1 MNIDQ
6 YSARHVDIDV
16 TFAGVD
22 ITKNIRPYLKSATY
36 TDSETDESDDL
47 QLQLQDRE
55 GLWLEKWL
63 EEAVR
68 GAAAAK
74 LKISAVFTPVNW
86 GSENKPLKTGEFEL
100 DSVEASGPPGA
111 LTIKGSSLPYS
122 AFARKTKNTKAWEKY
137 HLSGIAKEIAKK
149 SGLKCMY
156 ESAHDP
162 YYDRTEQSKVS
173 DIEFLQDLCQDAGL
187 SLKCTDSTIVLF
199 DQSVYEQKPS
209 IMTIVR
215 GDGSY
220 SDYSLSAGSAE
231 TQYSACTVT
240 YKDPKS
246 GKKITGT
253 AKAVDDD
260 EDTGQTLYITAK
272 VKNESE
278 AKQLAE
284 KRLRMYNIYNR
295 TATFNMPGKTKLL
308 AGCTITLKKFGG
320 WDGKYMIKS
329 ATHEVG
335 DSGYTTRI
343 EIRRVLEGY

>member
-1 MNIDQ
+1 MEIDQ
-6 YSARHVDIDV
+6 NSARHVDVDV
-16 TFAGVD
+16 IFAGVD
-22 ITKNIRPYLKSATY
+22 ITKNIRPYLKSVTY
-36 TDSETDESDDL
+36 TDSEADESDDL

-74 LKISAVFTPVNW
+74 LKISAVLTPVNW
-86 GSENKPLKTGEFEL
+86 GSENAPLKTGEFEL
-100 DSVEASGPPGA
+100 DSVDAGGPPAA
-111 LTIKGSSLPYS
+111 LTIKGAALPYS
-122 AFARKTKNTKAWEKY
+122 AFARQTRKTKAWEKY
-137 HLSGIAKEIAKK
+137 NLSGIAQEIAGKA
-149 SGLKCMY
+149 GLKCMY

-162 YYDRTEQSKVS
+162 WYDRTEQSKTS

-187 SLKCTDSTIVLF
+187 SLKCTNGTIVLF
-199 DQSVYEQKPS
+199 DQSVYEQKTPV
-209 IMTIVR
+209 MEIVR
-215 GDGSY
+215 GSGSY
-220 SDYSLSAGSAE
+220 TDYSLSAGSAE

-272 VKNESE
+272 VKTAAE
-278 AKQLAE
+278 AKQIAE
-284 KRLRMYNIYNR
+284 KRLRMYNTYNR
-295 TATFNMPGKTKLL
+295 TATFNMPGRTKLL
-308 AGCTITLKKFGG
+308 AGCTVTLKGFGG
-320 WDGKYMIKS
+320 WNGKYMIKQ

-335 DSGYTTRI
+335 ESGYTTRI
-343 EIRRVLEGY
+343 ELRRVLEGY